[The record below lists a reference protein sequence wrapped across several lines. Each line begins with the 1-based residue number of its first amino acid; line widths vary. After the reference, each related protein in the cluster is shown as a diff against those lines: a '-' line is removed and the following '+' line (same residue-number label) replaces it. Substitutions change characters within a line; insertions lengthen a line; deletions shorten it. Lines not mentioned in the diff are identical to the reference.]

1 MRIGLFGGTFDPI
14 HIGHMIIMENVINF
28 MNLDKIYIL
37 PNSNPPHK
45 LENKK
50 TNINLRLKMIEKS
63 IKNNPKLSIN
73 DYDFKDNKIHYTY
86 KTINHFKITY
96 PNDEFFF
103 ILGEDSFMDLEKW
116 KNYQE
121 ILDENLIIFK
131 RESGKNSS
139 LLSKINEIK
148 KYNKNIY
155 LIDNLSLDISSTLIR
170 NLVKNNKSIRYLV
183 DDDVIKII
191 EEENLYVWFFKIWG

>member
-50 TNINLRLKMIEKS
+50 TKINLRLKMIEKS

-86 KTINHFKITY
+86 KTINYFKKTY

-103 ILGEDSFMDLEKW
+103 IMGEDSFMGIEKW
-116 KNYQE
+116 KKYQE

-148 KYNKNIY
+148 KYNRNIY

-191 EEENLYVWFFKIWG
+191 EEENLYV

>member
-131 RESGKNSS
+131 RKSGKNSS
-139 LLSKINEIK
+139 LLFKINEIK

>member
-50 TNINLRLKMIEKS
+50 THINLRLKMIEKS
-63 IKNNPKLSIN
+63 IKNNPKLIID

-86 KTINHFKITY
+86 KTINHFKTTY

-103 ILGEDSFMDLEKW
+103 IMGEDSFLDIEKW

-131 RESGKNSS
+131 RTSCKNSL

-155 LIDNLSLDISSTLIR
+155 LIDNLALDISSTLIR

-191 EEENLYVWFFKIWG
+191 GEENLYV